1 MLQYLGLPL
10 APPLGELAS
19 VSETERVSHQN
30 RKRAAAR
37 SNVQRPSF
45 AETGK
50 KAGCSC
56 GDQRLTLKAAMPG

>member
-1 MLQYLGLPL
+1 MPPLPKGEARHHRGQMLQYLGLPL

-50 KAGCSC
+50 K
-56 GDQRLTLKAAMPG
+56 MV